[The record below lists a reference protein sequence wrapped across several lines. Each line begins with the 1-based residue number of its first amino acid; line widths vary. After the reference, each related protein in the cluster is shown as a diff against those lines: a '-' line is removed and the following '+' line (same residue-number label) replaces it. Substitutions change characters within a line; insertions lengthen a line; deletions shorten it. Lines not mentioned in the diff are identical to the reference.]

1 MPPPPADNADP
12 PAPSGESVYDR
23 IIPDSIAWGPRGG
36 SHMPLIAHLKNG
48 FDTGKPPAWH
58 RNEERLARGY
68 WPVTSPAS
76 QLEGWEREL
85 VWTEILIL
93 TGNAQTSFRHL
104 ARAWGRDKGFQTVLA
119 QFICERKGDVERK
132 VKAPRSTETPSICVE
147 INPEQPPSV
156 VDIKT
161 NEDMVD
167 GNEDMVDENAE
178 QNHTE
183 STTSSVT
190 TAEEVSCDIWDESY
204 YFDMAHNE
212 ELDTDLFSFAPGHA
226 NRFASF
232 QFDSAT
238 LAMLDHDAEAIMTDN
253 EGDGEEN
260 DAKRAAL

>member
-1 MPPPPADNADP
+1 
-12 PAPSGESVYDR
+12 
-23 IIPDSIAWGPRGG
+23 
-36 SHMPLIAHLKNG
+36 MPLIAHLKNG
-48 FDTGKPPAWH
+48 FDAGKPPAWH

-68 WPVTSPAS
+68 WPVTSPAA

-132 VKAPRSTETPSICVE
+132 VKAARCTPESIATSIE
-147 INPEQPPSV
+147 IAPDQPPSC

-161 NEDMVD
+161 NEGMVGD
-167 GNEDMVDENAE
+167 NEE
-178 QNHTE
+178 QMHEE
-183 STTSSVT
+183 STTTTTGSVT
-190 TAEEVSCDIWDESY
+190 TAEGVSCDIWGESY
-204 YFDMAHNE
+204 FFDMARNE
-212 ELDTDLFSFAPGHA
+212 ELATDLFSFAPGHT

-238 LAMLDHDAEAIMTDN
+238 LAELDRDASAIMSDN
-253 EGDGEEN
+253 EGNGEEN
-260 DAKRAAL
+260 DRKRAAL